1 MQLLRVRRPAVFDAA
16 PEWRMGL
23 HLAVGTDERAYLVI
37 GGEVAVAVEEIGTPI
52 EPVERVAYL
61 TSSWLRPECPRR
73 EELFEEWLDY
83 LWPTPELRAVGGA
96 ELGVPGSEAGLRV
109 APPAGTGTV
118 DRLTPAPVNNGQL
131 PFATRSQAGTVVYRW
146 EPFPVSRRCRAGGS
160 EIAAASFAAPERE
173 RPFMPSGFAAASR
186 LALPSLLPACFLY
199 ALEPAADSAIECG
212 TAGPMPE
219 GGVRVRFPHATPTRA
234 MIAAPTVLPPL

>member
-1 MQLLRVRRPAVFDAA
+1 
-16 PEWRMGL
+16 MGL

-52 EPVERVAYL
+52 EPVERVTYL
-61 TSSWLRPECPRR
+61 TSSWLRPDCPRR

-83 LWPTPELRAVGGA
+83 LWPTPELRAVGGE
-96 ELGVPGSEAGLRV
+96 ELGLPGRGVGLRV
-109 APPAGTGTV
+109 APPAEAGAANGLATA
-118 DRLTPAPVNNGQL
+118 PANGGQL
-131 PFATRSQAGTVVYRW
+131 PFATRSQPGTIVYRW

-160 EIAAASFAAPERE
+160 MIAAASFAAPEQE

-186 LALPSLLPACFLY
+186 LAWPSLLPACFLY

-212 TAGPMPE
+212 AVGPMPD
-219 GGVRVRFPHATPTRA
+219 GGVKMRFPHATPTRA
-234 MIAAPTVLPPL
+234 MIAAPAVLPPL

>member
-1 MQLLRVRRPAVFDAA
+1 
-16 PEWRMGL
+16 MGL
-23 HLAVGTDERAYLVI
+23 HLAVGADERAYLVI

-61 TSSWLRPECPRR
+61 TSSWLRPDCPRR

-83 LWPTPELRAVGGA
+83 LWPTPELRPVGGA
-96 ELGVPGSEAGLRV
+96 EPGVLGSEAGLRV
-109 APPAGTGTV
+109 ATPTESGATNRLATAPADG
-118 DRLTPAPVNNGQL
+118 GQL

-160 EIAAASFAAPERE
+160 EIAAASFAAPEQE

-199 ALEPAADSAIECG
+199 ALEPAAGTAIECG
-212 TAGPMPE
+212 TAGPMSD
-219 GGVRVRFPHATPTRA
+219 GGVRMRFPHATPTRA
-234 MIAAPTVLPPL
+234 RIAAPAVLPPL